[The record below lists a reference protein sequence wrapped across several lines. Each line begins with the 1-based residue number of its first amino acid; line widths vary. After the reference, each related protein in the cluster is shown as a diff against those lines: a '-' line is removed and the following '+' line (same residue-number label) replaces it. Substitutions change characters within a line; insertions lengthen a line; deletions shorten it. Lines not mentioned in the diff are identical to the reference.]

1 MKKSRDMI
9 ALFLVCVLF
18 LTACGKDRKPAQ
30 EKPGIYYV
38 NVEGTGLVKEEIQ
51 LKGTSAEEQVRNVL
65 KAMRRVEDTTEC
77 QSALQKR
84 QSWKMGAVR

>member
-30 EKPGIYYV
+30 EEPGIYYV

-51 LKGTSAEEQVRNVL
+51 LKSFA
-65 KAMRRVEDTTEC
+65 
-77 QSALQKR
+77 
-84 QSWKMGAVR
+84 